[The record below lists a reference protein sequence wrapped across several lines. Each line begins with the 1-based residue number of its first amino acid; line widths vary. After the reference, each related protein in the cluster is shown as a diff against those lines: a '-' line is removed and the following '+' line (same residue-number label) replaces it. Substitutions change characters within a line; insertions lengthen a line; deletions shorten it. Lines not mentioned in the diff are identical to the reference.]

1 MPTLITDLG
10 GSFTRCAVTAGVG
23 PLRYVQAFTNDD
35 FGSLTELLAGYI
47 AALPAGARPRSALIA
62 VAAPVLGD
70 HVRMINRA
78 WEFSQQALRAEL
90 GLAELGVMNDF
101 AAQAWALAGL
111 SPDDYVTIGGGAS
124 EAGAP
129 CAILGPGTG
138 LGVAA
143 LIRAE
148 GHWHVLPGEG
158 GHVSLPAQDVEE
170 EHVVRVARERFG
182 HCSAERILS
191 GPGLSFL
198 HAVLNGEDGIAPAA
212 IGAAALA
219 GSPAA
224 LKTFAMFFRVLGTV
238 AADLALTLGA
248 FGGVYVTGGI
258 VPRYLDLMRKS
269 GFRERFEAKGRYA
282 GYLGRI
288 ATRVLTLEMPAL
300 YGLRNFAGARHQ
312 AS

>member
-10 GSFTRCAVTAGVG
+10 GSFTRCAVTAGTG
-23 PLRYVQAFTNDD
+23 PLRHVQAFTNDD
-35 FGSLTELLAGYI
+35 FGSLTELLAGYM
-47 AALPAGARPRSALIA
+47 AALPAEERPRSALIA

-70 HVRMINRA
+70 RVRMINRT
-78 WEFSQQALRAEL
+78 WEFSQQELRAEL
-90 GLAELGVMNDF
+90 RLAELGVMNDF

-111 SPDDYVTIGGGAS
+111 SPDDYVAVGGGAS
-124 EAGAP
+124 EPGAP

-158 GHVSLPAQDVEE
+158 GHVSLPAQDSEE
-170 EHVVRVARERFG
+170 EHLVRVARERFG

-198 HAVLNGEDGIAPAA
+198 HAVLNGEDGVVPAA

-258 VPRYLDLMRKS
+258 VPRYLDLMHKS

-288 ATRVLTLEMPAL
+288 ATRVLTIEMPAL
-300 YGLRNFAGARHQ
+300 YGLRNFAAAGHQ
-312 AS
+312 AD